1 MEWVL
6 EWNDG
11 IGKRT
16 LVKIDIEMPQL
27 REGEHLDEARVF
39 IVESLA
45 EGGEIVLGELPVF
58 PLRRF
63 PVIGRHLRRFRPLEV
78 VASA

>member
-1 MEWVL
+1 MLV
-6 EWNDG
+6 EWNDRMR
-11 IGKRT
+11 KRT
-16 LVKIDIEMPQL
+16 LVKVDVEMSQL
-27 REGEHLDEARVF
+27 REGEHLDQARVF

-45 EGGEIVLGELPVF
+45 EGGEVMFGELPVF

-63 PVIGRHLRRFRPLEV
+63 PVIGRHIRRFRPLKA